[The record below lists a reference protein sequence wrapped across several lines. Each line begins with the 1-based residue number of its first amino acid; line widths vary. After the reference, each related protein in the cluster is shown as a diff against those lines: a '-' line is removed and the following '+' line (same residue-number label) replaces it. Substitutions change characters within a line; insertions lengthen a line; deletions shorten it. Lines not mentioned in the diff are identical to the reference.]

1 MSVLTT
7 ERLNLRRLTG
17 DDAAFILELL
27 NDPSF
32 IKNIGDRGVRSVADA
47 RRYISDGPLA
57 SYEKHGFGLYL
68 VELKESGEA
77 IGICGLV
84 KRDSLADADVGFAFL
99 PRYRAKGYAYESAA
113 AVKAYAFEVLGLKRM
128 VAITNPN
135 NAGSIR
141 VLEKIG
147 LTYDRMLRLSDD
159 APEIR
164 LYALDA

>member
-1 MSVLTT
+1 VNVLET

-17 DDAAFILELL
+17 DDAEFVLELL

-32 IKNIGDRGVRSVADA
+32 IKNIADRGVRTVADA
-47 RRYISDGPLA
+47 RRYILDGFVV

-68 VELKESGEA
+68 VELKETGAA

-84 KRDSLADADVGFAFL
+84 KRDALADVDVGFAFL
-99 PRYRAKGYAYESAA
+99 PRYWSKGYALESAA
-113 AVKAYAFEVLGLKRM
+113 AVKAYAFEGLGLKRL

-141 VLEKIG
+141 VLEKLG
-147 LTYDRMLRLSDD
+147 LKYERLLRLSED

-164 LYALDA
+164 LYALEA